1 MVGTEPTADEVEK
14 AVIAKN
20 PNYIKGNANFSDL
33 KATSANVEGKTLY
46 DGSLQ
51 VTFTK
56 K

>member
-1 MVGTEPTADEVEK
+1 MAGDTATANEVEK

-20 PNYIKGNANFSDL
+20 PNYIKDNANFTNL
-33 KATSANVEGKTLY
+33 TATSATVTGKSLY
-46 DGSLQ
+46 DGEIQ